1 MRSEPRRRRT
11 QGGFALVLALWAV
24 AIVFALAA
32 TFDRYTASRVE
43 QATAIRDRLAD
54 RLDLHSTRATLL
66 YLLGTRRFTLAGL
79 RTTREAE
86 AEEPGAAMGQVRIDP
101 LGDEIALDGRSYHG
115 IGRVLFAVQDRNG
128 MIALNAEST
137 ERLESLLA
145 AFGADPKTQGMLLDA
160 LADYRD
166 ANALKR
172 LNGAERE
179 EYLVAGLEPPPN
191 RNLLSAPELLRVAGW
206 AQWLGGAPGFLM
218 HDWLSPRR
226 RDTPNP
232 NTIPLSLLARLPG
245 MDEQGALA
253 MVAEREREPFRSAPD
268 FQARGAVALAA
279 EDSDFRFFGTDAL
292 QLVLWTEGADH
303 AESAGI
309 QLTPLDPGGPWRIES
324 LYAISRTSQDTPNE
338 APGEYFRT
346 DTTAAR

>member
-1 MRSEPRRRRT
+1 MRCEPRARRA
-11 QGGFALVLALWAV
+11 QGGFALVLALWAI

-43 QATAIRDRLAD
+43 QATAIRDRLAE

-79 RTTREAE
+79 RSSREPD
-86 AEEPGAAMGQVRIDP
+86 AEEPGAVMGQVRVEP
-101 LGDEIALDGRSYHG
+101 LGDELALDGRSYHG
-115 IGRVLFAVQDRNG
+115 IGNVLFALQDRNG

-137 ERLESLLA
+137 ARLEGLLT
-145 AFGADPKTQGMLLDA
+145 AFGADPRTQGMLLDA

-166 ANALKR
+166 TNALKR

-179 EYLVAGLEPPPN
+179 EYLAAGLAPPPD
-191 RNLLSAPELLRVAGW
+191 RNLLSAPELLRVIGW
-206 AQWLGGAPGFLM
+206 ADWLATTPGFRL

-232 NTIPLSLLARLPG
+232 NTIPFSLLERLPG

-268 FQARGAVALAA
+268 FQARGGLAISA
-279 EDSDFRFFGTDAL
+279 EDGDFRFFGTDSL
-292 QLVLWTEGADH
+292 QLFLWVEGTDH

-324 LYAISRTSQDTPNE
+324 LYSISRTSQDTPNE
-338 APGEYFRT
+338 APGEYFST
-346 DTTAAR
+346 DTSAAR